1 MTPEELLEKIVE
13 ILENLKIPYAITG
26 GFAISVWGR
35 PRSTLDIDII
45 VEMEEKNIKPLA
57 KMIKDFDKEI
67 YVDEDMIR
75 DALLHKSEFNFIHP
89 TDGLKIDFFVLDNN
103 PYNKLKIK
111 RAILQDV
118 FGVTKAYFVSPEDLI
133 LSKLL
138 WSKDNDSWKQKE
150 DIKTILNNSQIK
162 LDLDYIRNWAKNQG
176 TQEVLEYLLKSI
188 KNKN

>member
-1 MTPEELLEKIVE
+1 MFPEELLAKITE

-35 PRSTLDIDII
+35 PRSTADIDII
-45 VEMEEKNIKPLA
+45 VEMQEKNIKPLA
-57 KMIKDFDKEI
+57 KMVTDIDKNF
-67 YVDEDMIR
+67 YADEDMIR

-89 TDGLKIDFFVLDNN
+89 DTGLKVDFFVMADN

-111 RAILQDV
+111 RAILRDV

-138 WSKDNDSWKQKE
+138 WSKESDSWKQKE
-150 DIKTILNNSQIK
+150 DIKTVLNNSKIK
-162 LDLDYIRNWAKNQG
+162 LDFKYINSWAGKQG
-176 TQEVLEYLLKSI
+176 TSEILEELLKK
-188 KNKN
+188 KN